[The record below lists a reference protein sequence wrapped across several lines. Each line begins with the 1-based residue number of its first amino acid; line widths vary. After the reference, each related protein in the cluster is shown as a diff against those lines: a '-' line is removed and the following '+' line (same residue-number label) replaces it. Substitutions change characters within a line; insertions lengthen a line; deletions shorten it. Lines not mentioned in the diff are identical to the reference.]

1 MSEEKLLDAFGQI
14 EEEFIEEADPKT
26 RGAAAGKRGSNHW
39 MKWGTYA
46 ACAVLVL
53 GVGAP
58 LALDVYQS
66 SVKKGV
72 ENTSTEDVPE
82 ALQGN
87 EMQNASGATEENWPE
102 NSEIT
107 EGLKDSW
114 SVCFNEVTNVLNS
127 TRAYIPGYFT
137 EELSEEDIMTI
148 EPDMRM
154 DWMQY
159 SGYAGFDGEGKLVDV
174 RLNVTTTMPGERIT
188 ITISENGSGCCYVLD
203 EEAVISVCNDVE
215 YTVSEWDTGEQVVL
229 AADAEINS
237 YFYEFSLTTML
248 QDIEQAKED
257 FTRVLESFAHYADG
271 KPELSVI
278 TAEAVPEWFDKQ
290 LTYQEALEDKDYGTY
305 MLQKSPEGFTAES
318 IRRYKDYHSDYLSGL
333 WTKGYD
339 ELSWVVYTFSES
351 DEKRLTSVEDTEN
364 YDLKLYPIPRASSV
378 PDELREIVD
387 NPIFHAEELT
397 QEAVWS
403 RAYQA
408 HDSGDS
414 NGWRMAFSVKYGDT
428 VVEIRGKGVDPE
440 WIYQQL
446 EALNKE

>member
-14 EEEFIEEADPKT
+14 EEAFIEEAAPNKRRAT
-26 RGAAAGKRGSNHW
+26 VGKRGSNHW
-39 MKWGTYA
+39 IKWGTYA
-46 ACAVLVL
+46 ACAVVVL
-53 GVGAP
+53 GIGVP
-58 LALDVYQS
+58 LALSMYQG
-66 SVKKGV
+66 SVKKGIN
-72 ENTSTEDVPE
+72 NTGTKDVPE

-87 EMQNASGATEENWPE
+87 EIQTATEENRPE

-114 SVCFNEVTNVLNS
+114 TVCFNEVTDVLDS
-127 TRAYIPGYFT
+127 ARAYIPGYFT
-137 EELSEEDIMTI
+137 EELSEEDIMAI

-159 SGYAGFDGEGKLVDV
+159 SGYAGFDGEGKLMDV
-174 RLNVTTTMPGERIT
+174 RLNVTTTMPGECIT
-188 ITISENGSGCCYVLD
+188 ITISENDFGCCYILD

-215 YTVSEWDTGEQVVL
+215 YTISEWDTGEQVVL
-229 AADAEINS
+229 AADAEINGYS
-237 YFYEFSLTTML
+237 YDFSLTTMD
-248 QDIEQAKED
+248 QDVEQAKAD
-257 FTRVLESFAHYADG
+257 FTRVLECFAHYPDG

-278 TAEAVPEWFDKQ
+278 AAEVVPEWFDKP
-290 LTYQEALEDKDYGTY
+290 LTYQEALEDQEYGTY
-305 MLQKSPEGFTAES
+305 MLQKNPKGFTPES

-339 ELSWVVYTFSES
+339 ELRWVVYTFSES

-397 QEAVWS
+397 QEVVWS
-403 RAYQA
+403 RAYQVQ
-408 HDSGDS
+408 DSGDS